1 MHQRLEPI
9 EFSIEGRRTVE
20 ENRALI
26 IDDDQ
31 GIRKMV
37 EKLLQPDAFEVET
50 AQDGVE
56 GIRKIRNGEFSVILL
71 DLMMPGLSGFAVVE
85 FILAD
90 RPDIIDR
97 VVVMTGR
104 RVGETNRICNHDFTG
119 RILRKPFKER
129 DFRICVQR
137 AVKSSRAS

>member
-1 MHQRLEPI
+1 MD
-9 EFSIEGRRTVE
+9 

-37 EKLLQPDAFEVET
+37 EKLLVPDGFEVEM

-56 GIRKIRNGEFSVILL
+56 GIRKLRGGDYAVILL
-71 DLMMPGLSGFAVVE
+71 DLMMPGLSGFAVLE
-85 FILAD
+85 YILAD
-90 RPDIIDR
+90 RPEIIDS

-104 RVGETNRICNHDFTG
+104 RVGESNMICNHDFTG
-119 RILRKPFKER
+119 RILRKPFKDR
-129 DFRICVQR
+129 DFRVCVQR
-137 AVKSSRAS
+137 AVKSSRIR

>member
-1 MHQRLEPI
+1 M
-9 EFSIEGRRTVE
+9 E

-37 EKLLQPDAFEVET
+37 EKLLLPDGFVVET

-56 GIRKIRNGEFSVILL
+56 GIRKIRGGDFAVILL
-71 DLMMPGLSGFAVVE
+71 DLMMPGLSGFAVLE
-85 FILAD
+85 FILSD
-90 RPDIIDR
+90 RPEIIDS

-104 RVGETNRICNHDFTG
+104 RVGDTNRICNHDFTG
-119 RILRKPFKER
+119 RILRKPFKDR
-129 DFRICVQR
+129 DFRLCVQR
-137 AVKSSRAS
+137 AAKSSRAR